1 MIRKLGWGHFS
12 TVWLCWDLSLKQFV
26 ALKVVKSACHYTETA
41 LDEIKLLKCVRES
54 GDSGDIYREKVVQL
68 LDDFKIS
75 GINGT
80 HVCMVFEVLGHN
92 LLKLIIRSN
101 YDGIPLNNVCDE
113 NSFLIEEKIN
123 FTNCNYY
130 TFPQVR
136 TITKQVLEGLH
147 YLHTKCNII
156 HTDIKPE
163 NILLTV
169 DESTVKKM
177 AYEAS
182 QLTKL
187 GVKLPCNLVSTAPKE
202 LSSAATSLSG
212 ALSKNAKKRAK
223 KKAKKAKDKFN
234 EQLKEIVKGGGA
246 SGSGGGAKAGDNLI
260 EGDNESSLLSV
271 PRSSSRPNSPKD
283 VEMASSGSK
292 LTGTKNPPLKAT
304 KQVKVN
310 GHTSLGTDGACA
322 AKTTQGDLRRIA
334 SCPENAKMVPDL
346 VKKPD
351 PSREECDITVKIA
364 DLGNACWTVSSFL
377 LALFPPLL

>member
-1 MIRKLGWGHFS
+1 M
-12 TVWLCWDLSLKQFV
+12 
-26 ALKVVKSACHYTETA
+26 
-41 LDEIKLLKCVRES
+41 
-54 GDSGDIYREKVVQL
+54 
-68 LDDFKIS
+68 
-75 GINGT
+75 
-80 HVCMVFEVLGHN
+80 
-92 LLKLIIRSN
+92 
-101 YDGIPLNNVCDE
+101 
-113 NSFLIEEKIN
+113 
-123 FTNCNYY
+123 
-130 TFPQVR
+130 
-136 TITKQVLEGLH
+136 LEGLH

-260 EGDNESSLLSV
+260 EGDNDSSLLSV
-271 PRSSSRPNSPKD
+271 PRSSSRPTSPND
-283 VEMASSGSK
+283 VEMAPSGSK
-292 LTGTKNPPLKAT
+292 QTGKKNPSLKAT
-304 KQVKVN
+304 KEVKVN
-310 GHTSLGTDGACA
+310 GHASLVTDGTT
-322 AKTTQGDLRRIA
+322 KRTQGDLRRIA
-334 SCPENAKMVPDL
+334 SCPENAKIIPDI
-346 VKKPD
+346 VRKPD

-364 DLGNACWTVSSFL
+364 DLGNACWTVSPFNYRSFP
-377 LALFPPLL
+377 LFCYFSSSLFCNFSYSLFWTILFLF